1 MNSKAFIAYLNLYYD
16 YNLSAKL
23 AIFYVLEYRKNFFS
37 SYLLK
42 ESKKIIVT
50 ITNMK
55 KNTIFALE
63 ITKRIIK
70 RLTNNTNDYGKEH

>member
-1 MNSKAFIAYLNLYYD
+1 MFQNIEKVSFLPIFLKNL
-16 YNLSAKL
+16 
-23 AIFYVLEYRKNFFS
+23 
-37 SYLLK
+37 
-42 ESKKIIVT
+42 KKIIVI

-63 ITKRIIK
+63 ITKRTIK